1 MLQRWKALSD
11 ETRLRILKLLE
22 KGELCVCHIMA
33 VLDMGQ
39 SRISRHMGIL
49 KQAGLVDDRR
59 TGKWVF
65 YRLAEGAVDEDI
77 GMILHYLRDR
87 LNEHPLVCR
96 DTEQLSQLAD
106 DLGSIVVSA
115 GSNPPSFWEDTLGV
129 NL

>member
-1 MLQRWKALSD
+1 MHTMLQRWKALSD

-22 KGELCVCHIMA
+22 KGELCVCHFMA

-59 TGKWVF
+59 AGKWVF
-65 YRLAEGAVDEDI
+65 YRLAEATVDEDI

-87 LNEHPLVCR
+87 LNDHPLVRR
-96 DTEQLSQLAD
+96 DTEQLRQR
-106 DLGSIVVSA
+106 
-115 GSNPPSFWEDTLGV
+115 EDTTGV
-129 NL
+129 DPYLERRYDVKV

>member
-22 KGELCVCHIMA
+22 KGELCVCHLMA

-39 SRISRHMGIL
+39 SRVSRHMGIL

-59 TGKWVF
+59 AGKWVY

-87 LNEHPLVCR
+87 LNEHPLVRR
-96 DTEQLSQLAD
+96 DMEQLRQ
-106 DLGSIVVSA
+106 
-115 GSNPPSFWEDTLGV
+115 WEDTMGV
-129 NL
+129 AP